1 MMKKAFPTF
10 TILLSIFFI
19 GTTLSFTKPATKLNF
34 KCLVQLTNYT
44 GEGAY
49 VVVSL
54 VDSKGK
60 YIKTLQ
66 VYGKEKRWWDDL
78 TSWYKYLTTSKENVD
93 AVSGAS
99 ITAGDRK
106 VFNLS
111 LEDTYFNTN
120 YKLRF
125 ETAVENQDYKEKDA
139 EIELTD
145 SNIGKNVNGI
155 KYVRYVKLIKSS
167 V

>member
-1 MMKKAFPTF
+1 MIKKVFPIF
-10 TILLSIFFI
+10 IIFLSFIFI
-19 GTTLSFTKPATKLNF
+19 GTTLSFTKPSTKLNF

-66 VYGKEKRWWDDL
+66 VHGKEKRWWDDL
-78 TSWYKYLTTSKENVD
+78 TSWYKHLTTSKENVD

-139 EIELTD
+139 EVDLVD